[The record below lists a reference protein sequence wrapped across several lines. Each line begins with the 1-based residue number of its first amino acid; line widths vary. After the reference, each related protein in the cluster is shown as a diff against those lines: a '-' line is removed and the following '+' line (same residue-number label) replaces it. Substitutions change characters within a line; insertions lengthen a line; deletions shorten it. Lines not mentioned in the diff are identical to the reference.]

1 MKENADLKT
10 ANADLKAAAKQTG
23 GGTASAV
30 AVAEARAKQ
39 LAAEEKCDKLKLTSN
54 LELRLAVAQ
63 AKMQCGG
70 FMLSHFAAGGTSSGT
85 SSGGA
90 VPAQADVAHTPG
102 AAPTP
107 QVLQFGNFFNEL
119 S

>member
-1 MKENADLKT
+1 MKENSKLLKENAELKA

-23 GGTASAV
+23 GGTGS

-39 LAAEEKCDKLKLTSN
+39 LAAEEKYDKLLLTSN

-70 FMLSHFAAGGTSSGT
+70 FMLSHFAAGGTSSG
-85 SSGGA
+85 GA
-90 VPAQADVAHTPG
+90 VPAPADVAHTPG
-102 AAPTP
+102 APTP
-107 QVLQFGNFFNEL
+107 QVLQFGNFFE
-119 S
+119 SS

>member
-1 MKENADLKT
+1 MKENADLKA

-39 LAAEEKCDKLKLTSN
+39 LAAEDKYDKLKLTSN

-70 FMLSHFAAGGTSSGT
+70 FMLSHFAAGGTSSG
-85 SSGGA
+85 GA
-90 VPAQADVAHTPG
+90 VPAPADVAHTPG

-107 QVLQFGNFFNEL
+107 QILQFGNFFY
-119 S
+119 SS